1 MSTLHLSYTW
11 SLCLRQ
17 IAWETSLAPSLPY
30 WSQFPALPLLVKGYL
45 TSLLK
50 DPSPVQCWILASPF
64 SSNLS
69 AESVAFP
76 CFSSL
81 CPWSY
86 SHAFVFLLALHFP
99 RFCILQ
105 HCHWP
110 SFLACPYRLPTWLQL
125 PSPSCHSHSAVCKNH
140 RFHCNCNRSL
150 CIFPHI
156 MEGSWVACALFPVG
170 ISCPCDQ
177 RSLYLILSLQVNSP
191 SLVTSLP
198 SGVAALLPSWRLTT
212 HSFFES
218 L

>member
-1 MSTLHLSYTW
+1 MS
-11 SLCLRQ
+11 
-17 IAWETSLAPSLPY
+17 
-30 WSQFPALPLLVKGYL
+30 LVL
-45 TSLLK
+45 
-50 DPSPVQCWILASPF
+50 Q
-64 SSNLS
+64 
-69 AESVAFP
+69 
-76 CFSSL
+76 
-81 CPWSY
+81 
-86 SHAFVFLLALHFP
+86 P
-99 RFCILQ
+99 RFCLPACTALSQ
-105 HCHWP
+105 VLYSAVLCHWP

-198 SGVAALLPSWRLTT
+198 SGAAALLPSWRLTT
-212 HSFFES
+212 HSFLNHYRLS
-218 L
+218 LILLKLFVISQILPGEWSIVMSMFIVGWM